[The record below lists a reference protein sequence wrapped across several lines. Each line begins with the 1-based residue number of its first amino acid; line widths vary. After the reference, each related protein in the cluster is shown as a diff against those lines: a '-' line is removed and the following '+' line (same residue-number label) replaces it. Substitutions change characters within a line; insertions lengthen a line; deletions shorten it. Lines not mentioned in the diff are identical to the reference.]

1 MSPSHPTTLAYDP
14 QLPTLH
20 LPVWPKSGFPSILIG
35 EFPIPTTTPTHDI
48 LAACPQSQNRHQQSP
63 TPPNGASAG
72 GIVMA
77 CVARDSRPI
86 NFSSIDMMLDHVL
99 STSGEL
105 SSRGAELSIIVDF
118 NASSVN
124 HST

>member
-1 MSPSHPTTLAYDP
+1 MVTVQAASVSKPAAIGIK
-14 QLPTLH
+14 
-20 LPVWPKSGFPSILIG
+20 PKSGSPSILIG
-35 EFPIPTTTPTHDI
+35 EFPHPDDNPDPRHPV
-48 LAACPQSQNRHQQSP
+48 AACPQSQNRHQQSP
-63 TPPNGASAG
+63 TAPNGASAG
-72 GIVMA
+72 GNVMA

-86 NFSSIDMMLDHVL
+86 NISSKDMMLDHVL